1 MIIALPVL
9 SQEGSNQPSFVL
21 RWTRNSTSMTNTP
34 NSWQCYTKNCTG
46 PMSVKHLR
54 TQHLLTASSTPA
66 AASRNAEGI
75 CAMPGISLNPNY
87 FWLDASYGR
96 NVLETLS
103 SRIQPCYVFKLLCA
117 GQTERGTQD
126 LKSEGWRPEVLLS
139 TAARVQAQNQCFPPE
154 L

>member
-1 MIIALPVL
+1 MP
-9 SQEGSNQPSFVL
+9 
-21 RWTRNSTSMTNTP
+21 
-34 NSWQCYTKNCTG
+34 
-46 PMSVKHLR
+46 VKHLR

-66 AASRNAEGI
+66 AASRNPEGI

-87 FWLDASYGR
+87 FWLGASYGR

-103 SRIQPCYVFKLLCA
+103 SRVQLCYLFKPFCA
-117 GQTERGTQD
+117 GRMERGTQD

-139 TAARVQAQNQCFPPE
+139 TAAWVRAQNQCFPPE